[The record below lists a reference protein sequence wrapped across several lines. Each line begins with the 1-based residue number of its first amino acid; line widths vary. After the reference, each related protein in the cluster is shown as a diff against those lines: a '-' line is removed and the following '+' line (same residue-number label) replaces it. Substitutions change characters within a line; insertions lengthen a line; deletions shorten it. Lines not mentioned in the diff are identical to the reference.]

1 MKEEH
6 ESIIEQT
13 EQYVKTS
20 IDLYTLKMT
29 DKIATVISSLVS
41 KLAVGMLAI
50 IVLFMLTMGFSL
62 WIGNLLGNDYMG
74 FLIIGAL
81 CALLTW
87 IVYRKRNSLIK
98 KPLMDT
104 IINQILK

>member
-20 IDLYTLKMT
+20 VDLYTLKMT

-74 FLIIGAL
+74 FLIIGGV

-87 IVYRKRNSLIK
+87 FVYRKRNSLIK